1 MRFRVPNTGGQQA
14 ADGVGSF
21 FRALAMAPM
30 AEAQAAD
37 AARQA
42 QAKESLIGAQ
52 TEQARANSRF
62 NNAKADQEADL
73 TQRRGLGGMIG
84 DAAMANGVAPYQVAD
99 FVQFAQT
106 GQMPQQYQPPPVDGV
121 GPYEPPPAIYQDDT
135 VSKIWKM
142 LGLNNQTLAFGRG
155 DVSNVASATGA
166 YQDQGAMDQAMTAAN
181 SGDYMKSSALSAV
194 RGKKEFTPFKEVGT
208 TGTALNQ
215 ITGAQHVAN
224 PALNSLFDEQ
234 GRALIGRND
243 AAAGASKAS
252 AANSYSAAGQHR
264 AATDKLRMEISQG
277 GSTGQV
283 QVVPAADGSV
293 MLVDKRTGQARPAI
307 GPDGSPV
314 QGKGPPVKALPSSAA
329 KGFLDNMT
337 NLRRAETALALVSG
351 ESVGTAVGDTKATG
365 MKGLLPNSALNY
377 FDPKGVDT
385 RAAIADLGSLVIHDR
400 SGAAVTASEFP
411 RLAPFI
417 PTAYDDPATVKKKLA
432 MFVQNYRAIVD
443 DAAEFYQ
450 QSGYTVPGTA
460 GARNGAPSEQTKTP
474 DPLGL
479 RR

>member
-62 NNAKADQEADL
+62 NNAKADQEADV
-73 TQRRGLGGMIG
+73 TQRRSLGGMIG

-106 GQMPQQYQPPPVDGV
+106 GQMPSKYQPPQVDGV

-142 LGLNNQTLAFGRG
+142 LGLNNQTLAFDRG
-155 DVSNVASATGA
+155 NVEDVAKATGA
-166 YQDQGAMDQAMTAAN
+166 YQDQGAMDQALAAAN

-252 AANSYSAAGQHR
+252 AANSYAAAGQHR

-283 QVVPAADGSV
+283 QIVPGADGSV
-293 MLVDKRTGQARPAI
+293 MLVDKRTGQARPAV
-307 GPDGSPV
+307 GPDGAPV
-314 QGKGPPVKALPSSAA
+314 QGKGPSLKAMPGSAA
-329 KGFLDNMT
+329 KGHLENLT
-337 NLRRAETALALVSG
+337 NLRRAETALSLVNG
-351 ESVGTAVGDTKATG
+351 EAVGNAKGDKNATG
-365 MKGLLPNSALNY
+365 WKGLMPNSILNRV
-377 FDPKGVDT
+377 DPKGVDA
-385 RAAIADLGSLVIHDR
+385 RAAIADLGSLVIHER

-417 PTAYDDPATVKKKLA
+417 PTAYDDPETVKKKLA
-432 MFVQNYRAIVD
+432 LFVQNYRAIID
-443 DAAEFYQ
+443 DTTDFYE
-450 QSGYTVPGTA
+450 QSGYTVPGV
-460 GARNGAPSEQTKTP
+460 GGRSHQPGAPAP